1 MAYQVNFDPSIFMSA
16 GTKAD
21 QERIEPFKAGV
32 RRLSQGMQGVVSRIR
47 EKEAQR
53 LWDEDVQKR
62 LQWKKLKDQ
71 LANPEM
77 EEYEEEIRVP
87 IEPKVP
93 ETPTVL
99 LKEGEE
105 PKAPESSLFSPET
118 AGLIAK
124 TAPKAEEPKFE
135 IRKVKKTRQKQVEL
149 PEDWADMDARYSRP
163 LSEQYADM
171 ANRYRLLSPAAAE
184 AMWRKA
190 EQERQIEAQRERD
203 AAQSDLRIREQG
215 GLPELLPLK
224 AQQAELIKQISHY
237 DKMLSEPMAMEF
249 RDSYVA
255 AKQQSEA
262 ALNQINNEIMRKMGI
277 EAPAPSEGDAEM
289 GASVDRAAQ
298 LAYYDIKNA
307 MSKDEIDQILAGLP
321 EGTSKGLRAMLTTE
335 ARKRSSELVKLSEAE
350 VKAQKENT
358 QAVAEY
364 FKDLDTDSR
373 KIRKQMEEARSVYA
387 NFKAAPASYGKAKQN
402 LEAAA
407 RVLADQINAT
417 TGKSLTL
424 EGVLT
429 GVLGLNLGKGEI
441 TADAYNTAMQTIADQ
456 LAAIASGHN
465 ASVAKSYEALVGTPE
480 APVSNPGIMNDVA
493 GRYAKMTTVGVPTLK
508 FGAMDPSQGPLLEGV
523 ALDEEENP
531 EDVNAQIT
539 KARGKRRK

>member
-1 MAYQVNFDPSIFMSA
+1 MAYQVNFNPGLFMAS
-16 GTKAD
+16 GVKAD
-21 QERIEPFKAGV
+21 QERIAPFKQGISK
-32 RRLSQGMQGVVSRIR
+32 LSNSMGDVVSFLR
-47 EKEAQR
+47 EREAQK
-53 LWDEDVQKR
+53 LWEKDVANR
-62 LQWKKLKDQ
+62 ARWKKIKDQ

-77 EEYEEEIRVP
+77 EEYEEEVRVP
-87 IEPKVP
+87 VETKVP
-93 ETPTVL
+93 EVPTPLAQAT
-99 LKEGEE
+99 
-105 PKAPESSLFSPET
+105 PKAP
-118 AGLIAK
+118 
-124 TAPKAEEPKFE
+124 EPKFE

-149 PEDWADMDARYSRP
+149 PSDWEELETAYNRP
-163 LSEQYADM
+163 LSEQYLDN
-171 ANRYRLLSPAAAE
+171 ANRYRILSPRAAA
-184 AMWRKA
+184 AMERKA
-190 EQERQIEAQRERD
+190 EQERQLEAQLARD

-215 GLPELLPLK
+215 GMPELLPLK
-224 AQQAELIKQISHY
+224 AQQAELIKQIAHY

-255 AKQQSEA
+255 AKQQSEV
-262 ALNQINNEIMRKMGI
+262 ALAQINNEIMRKMGI
-277 EAPAPSEGDAEM
+277 EVPAPSEGDAEM

-307 MSKDEIDQILAGLP
+307 MSKDEIDQILAGLH

-335 ARKRSSELVKLSEAE
+335 ARKRSSELVKLTEAE

-373 KIRKQMEEARSVYA
+373 KIRKQMEEARRVYA
-387 NFKAAPASYGKAKQN
+387 NFKAAPSSYGKAKQN

-465 ASVAKSYEALVGTPE
+465 ASVDKSYEALVGTAE

-493 GRYAKMTTVGVPTLK
+493 GRYAKMITVGVPTLK

-531 EDVNAQIT
+531 EDVNGQI
-539 KARGKRRK
+539 KKSRGKRRK